1 LGSALYQSATEE
13 SALILYDSN
22 PDMDGSWTGVLYA
35 GDPFKVGLSES
46 IYTIVWGLVEY
57 SAVTW
62 TDLGACPGSCT
73 LFVRKGG
80 YHTMSEFWTLFIAL
94 IAAVP
99 GIVSAFLY
107 VYNARVE
114 KRRKEAENK
123 KLEEEK
129 RKIQSESSNVFAGIA
144 ERMATLNEP
153 LMKRITEL
161 EEKLTIE
168 RQKREELEA
177 QIEFEREEREKLAE
191 ELEEVRLDLEQ
202 ANEYIKRL
210 IKQLTE
216 NGIVPVDKP
225 QRKTKRRRNNDTTD
239 NQKS

>member
-1 LGSALYQSATEE
+1 
-13 SALILYDSN
+13 
-22 PDMDGSWTGVLYA
+22 
-35 GDPFKVGLSES
+35 
-46 IYTIVWGLVEY
+46 
-57 SAVTW
+57 
-62 TDLGACPGSCT
+62 
-73 LFVRKGG
+73 
-80 YHTMSEFWTLFIAL
+80 MSEFWTLFIAL

-114 KRRKEAENK
+114 KRRKEAENRK
-123 KLEEEK
+123 IEEEK
-129 RKIQSESSNVFAGIA
+129 RKLESESSNVFAGIA

-153 LMKRITEL
+153 LMKRINEL
-161 EEKLTIE
+161 DEKLNAE
-168 RQKREELEA
+168 RTKREELEA
-177 QIEFEREEREKLAE
+177 QIEIEREEREKLAD
-191 ELEEVRLDLEQ
+191 ELDEVRLDLEQ

>member
-1 LGSALYQSATEE
+1 MVLFLEE
-13 SALILYDSN
+13 KK
-22 PDMDGSWTGVLYA
+22 
-35 GDPFKVGLSES
+35 KV
-46 IYTIVWGLVEY
+46 
-57 SAVTW
+57 
-62 TDLGACPGSCT
+62 
-73 LFVRKGG
+73 
-80 YHTMSEFWTLFIAL
+80 
-94 IAAVP
+94 
-99 GIVSAFLY
+99 
-107 VYNARVE
+107 
-114 KRRKEAENK
+114 
-123 KLEEEK
+123 EEEK

-177 QIEFEREEREKLAE
+177 QIEFEREEREKLSE

-210 IKQLTE
+210 IKQLAE
-216 NGIVPVDKP
+216 NGIAPVDKP

>member
-168 RQKREELEA
+168 RQRREELEA
-177 QIEFEREEREKLAE
+177 QIEFEREEREKLSE

>member
-1 LGSALYQSATEE
+1 MN
-13 SALILYDSN
+13 D
-22 PDMDGSWTGVLYA
+22 
-35 GDPFKVGLSES
+35 
-46 IYTIVWGLVEY
+46 
-57 SAVTW
+57 
-62 TDLGACPGSCT
+62 
-73 LFVRKGG
+73 
-80 YHTMSEFWTLFIAL
+80 FWTIIIA
-94 IAAVP
+94 IAASVP
-99 GIVSAFLY
+99 GIVSAVLY

-177 QIEFEREEREKLAE
+177 QIEFEREEREKLSE

-210 IKQLTE
+210 IKQLAE
-216 NGIVPVDKP
+216 NGIAPVDKP

>member
-1 LGSALYQSATEE
+1 
-13 SALILYDSN
+13 
-22 PDMDGSWTGVLYA
+22 
-35 GDPFKVGLSES
+35 
-46 IYTIVWGLVEY
+46 
-57 SAVTW
+57 
-62 TDLGACPGSCT
+62 
-73 LFVRKGG
+73 
-80 YHTMSEFWTLFIAL
+80 MSEFWTLFIAL

-99 GIVSAFLY
+99 GIVSAALY

-114 KRRKEAENK
+114 KKRKEAENRK
-123 KLEEEK
+123 IEEEK
-129 RKIQSESSNVFAGIA
+129 RKLESESSNVFAGIA

-153 LMKRITEL
+153 LMKRINEL
-161 EEKLTIE
+161 DEKLNAE
-168 RQKREELEA
+168 RTKREELEA
-177 QIEFEREEREKLAE
+177 QIEIEREEREKLAD
-191 ELEEVRLDLEQ
+191 ELDEVRLDLEQ

>member
-1 LGSALYQSATEE
+1 
-13 SALILYDSN
+13 
-22 PDMDGSWTGVLYA
+22 MDGSWTGVLYA

-62 TDLGACPGSCT
+62 TDHGACPGSCT

>member
-1 LGSALYQSATEE
+1 
-13 SALILYDSN
+13 
-22 PDMDGSWTGVLYA
+22 MD
-35 GDPFKVGLSES
+35 D
-46 IYTIVWGLVEY
+46 
-57 SAVTW
+57 
-62 TDLGACPGSCT
+62 
-73 LFVRKGG
+73 
-80 YHTMSEFWTLFIAL
+80 FWTIIIA
-94 IAAVP
+94 IAASVP
-99 GIVSAFLY
+99 GIVSAVLY
-107 VYNARVE
+107 VYNAKVE

-177 QIEFEREEREKLAE
+177 QIEFEREEREKLSE

-210 IKQLTE
+210 IKQLAE
-216 NGIVPVDKP
+216 NGIAPVDKP

>member
-1 LGSALYQSATEE
+1 LASALYQFVYTQGTPF
-13 SALILYDSN
+13 IRDSN
-22 PDMDGSWTGVLYA
+22 FGLDGSWIVVLYA

>member
-1 LGSALYQSATEE
+1 MN
-13 SALILYDSN
+13 D
-22 PDMDGSWTGVLYA
+22 
-35 GDPFKVGLSES
+35 
-46 IYTIVWGLVEY
+46 
-57 SAVTW
+57 
-62 TDLGACPGSCT
+62 
-73 LFVRKGG
+73 
-80 YHTMSEFWTLFIAL
+80 FWTIIIA
-94 IAAVP
+94 IAASVP
-99 GIVSAFLY
+99 GIVSAVLY
-107 VYNARVE
+107 VYNAKVE
-114 KRRKEAENK
+114 KRRKETENR